1 MNRETT
7 DLTLFVHRS
16 EEDIVRWDRER
27 IVEALIRET
36 GVGREVAEEISREVE
51 RQIFSSGISLLTS
64 QLIRELVDAKLI
76 ERGMEEAVRRHA
88 RLGFPLYDVEQLLLH
103 PNREQASVPHGPEGT
118 NMILA
123 GGIKRDY
130 ALYHVFSRSVAD
142 AHARGDIHLHDLG
155 FIDRI
160 VDVHQPIR
168 MLKRQGLDLPSTLTV
183 ARPARHAEVLLAHL
197 VRWSS
202 IMRGYVSGTVS
213 WEALNISF
221 ALIPKRWTSGSSTN
235 SPRCSFTNFPN

>member
-103 PNREQASVPHGPEGT
+103 PNREQASVPMDP
-118 NMILA
+118 
-123 GGIKRDY
+123 R
-130 ALYHVFSRSVAD
+130 V
-142 AHARGDIHLHDLG
+142 
-155 FIDRI
+155 
-160 VDVHQPIR
+160 PI
-168 MLKRQGLDLPSTLTV
+168 
-183 ARPARHAEVLLAHL
+183 
-197 VRWSS
+197 
-202 IMRGYVSGTVS
+202 
-213 WEALNISF
+213 
-221 ALIPKRWTSGSSTN
+221 
-235 SPRCSFTNFPN
+235 